1 MVGMVA
7 KFNEISMNSTKIFIG
22 VFMAIHL
29 IVNGIIAAIVNG
41 NNSDK
46 DTKKGSLIAHT
57 IVSIIVFVLLI
68 FVMKTG
74 LFPFVGKLVKQD
86 LFNKGFKIIS
96 FPMLIHLA
104 VSIGFTI
111 ASFIEEDDT
120 SLKNL
125 SNIFNGLSTAVCSI
139 IIVLC
144 FVSAKTLMGIK
155 DEAKKMKDKALAKA
169 KKATATAEKPAEAAP
184 TEGAATKNP
193 VATAEGTKTETEAFG
208 KRQRRRNPPKRR
220 KKK

>member
-1 MVGMVA
+1 
-7 KFNEISMNSTKIFIG
+7 
-22 VFMAIHL
+22 MAIHL

-57 IVSIIVFVLLI
+57 IVSTIVFVLLI

-86 LFNKGFKIIS
+86 LFNKGFTIIS

-125 SNIFNGLSTAVCSI
+125 SNIFNGLSTTVCLTI
-139 IIVLC
+139 IILC
-144 FVSAKTLMGIK
+144 FVSAKTLMRME

-169 KKATATAEKPAEAAP
+169 KKATTTAEKPAATAEKPAAAAS
-184 TEGAATKNP
+184 TEGAATEDVK
-193 VATAEGTKTETEAFG
+193 VEVEAFG

-220 KKK
+220 KKKY